1 MPLSLATGHRRG
13 TRRVIG
19 TTHRRSLHSGPN
31 AQGGL
36 ADLQK
41 RAKMIIKNLV
51 TPIGFAALRR
61 RLLALVTAPS
71 LTIIKL

>member
-1 MPLSLATGHRRG
+1 
-13 TRRVIG
+13 
-19 TTHRRSLHSGPN
+19 
-31 AQGGL
+31 
-36 ADLQK
+36 
-41 RAKMIIKNLV
+41 MIIKNLV